1 MKKIIISYSLFNQ
14 KHNESNAFSKDLNN
28 NFWNNIPALIAVN
41 LMVYPTASI
50 WIYMPEEIIKN
61 PLFEILEKLSEK
73 FEALKIKFV
82 SFTYQNDEPAFWKFK
97 PVFDKLSEI
106 VLCRD
111 FNNIPDEMEIK
122 STQFF
127 IDESNYHIQ
136 MIRTKTNQ
144 NLTCNELFSNFGG
157 FKFLKINSFSKI
169 NFNEFYFKS
178 LSKLGNSKNNSIIE
192 LLSSDENWSKKHI
205 LNCINSNKLT
215 EINEQKF
222 HCKTID
228 YKKLNKKVNTSHVS
242 DELFAILNELSSND
256 ESIVDFRGLKLE
268 KLLEYN
274 NLITFKIKKVLMDC
288 SSFTQNFYLNK
299 NSDNALQIG

>member
-14 KHNESNAFSKDLNN
+14 NHNESNAFSNDLNN

-82 SFTYQNDEPAFWKFK
+82 SIAYQNDEPAFWKFK

-111 FNNIPDEMEIK
+111 LNNIPDEMEIK

-136 MIRTKTNQ
+136 MIRTNSNQ
-144 NLTCNELFSNFGG
+144 NLTYNELFSNFGG

-169 NFNEFYFKS
+169 NFNEFYFKT
-178 LSKLGNSKNNSIIE
+178 LSEFGNSKHNSIIE
-192 LLSSDENWSKKHI
+192 FLSSDENWSKKHI
-205 LNCINSNKLT
+205 LNCINSNKQI
-215 EINEQKF
+215 EKNKQKF
-222 HCKTID
+222 HCKTIE
-228 YKKLNKKVNTSHVS
+228 YKKLTKKVNTSHVS
-242 DELFAILNELSSND
+242 DELFAILNELTSTD
-256 ESIVDFRGLKLE
+256 ENIDDFRGLKLE

-274 NLITFKIKKVLMDC
+274 NLITFKLKKVLM
-288 SSFTQNFYLNK
+288 
-299 NSDNALQIG
+299 I

>member
-14 KHNESNAFSKDLNN
+14 NHNESNAFTNDLNN

-82 SFTYQNDEPAFWKFK
+82 SIAYQNDEPAFWKFK

-111 FNNIPDEMEIK
+111 LNNIPDEMEIK

-136 MIRTKTNQ
+136 MIRTNSNQ
-144 NLTCNELFSNFGG
+144 NLTYNELFSNFGG

-169 NFNEFYFKS
+169 NFNEFYFKT
-178 LSKLGNSKNNSIIE
+178 LSEFGNSKHNSIIE
-192 LLSSDENWSKKHI
+192 FLSSDENWSKKHI
-205 LNCINSNKLT
+205 LNCINSKKQI
-215 EINEQKF
+215 EINKQKF
-222 HCKTID
+222 HCKTIE
-228 YKKLNKKVNTSHVS
+228 YKKLTKKVNTSHVS
-242 DELFAILNELSSND
+242 DELFAILNELTSTDGNID
-256 ESIVDFRGLKLE
+256 DFRGLKLE

-274 NLITFKIKKVLMDC
+274 NLITFKLKKVLMDC
-288 SSFTQNFYLNK
+288 STFTQNFYLNK
-299 NSDNALQIG
+299 NLDNALQIG